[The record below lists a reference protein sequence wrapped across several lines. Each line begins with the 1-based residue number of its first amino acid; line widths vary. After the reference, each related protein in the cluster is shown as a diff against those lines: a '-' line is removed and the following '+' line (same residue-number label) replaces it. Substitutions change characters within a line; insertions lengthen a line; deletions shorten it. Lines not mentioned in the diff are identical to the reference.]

1 MKISPSI
8 IESIAVDRCISVGCI
23 LLIYFWVAFKQGPLD
38 PWISQIASDLD
49 LCIKFTKVFSSMATY
64 FDLVPSKGFV

>member
-8 IESIAVDRCISVGCI
+8 IESIAVDKCISVGCI

-49 LCIKFTKVFSSMATY
+49 FCINLQRYLAA
-64 FDLVPSKGFV
+64 